1 MNWTE
6 RYRPKK
12 FQDIVGQEPAV
23 WEIKNFIEE
32 FYLGNLTK
40 TKKKAI
46 ILHGTHGI
54 GKTTMAQVIALETG
68 SEIFELNASDIRNKT
83 SLNEILKPATEQQSL
98 IGKRKIILIDEVD
111 GISSTESRGISELIS
126 IIDASPYPVIITA
139 NDVWNKKLSPLRKK
153 AKMIKLKEVDYRA
166 IKNILMGILKKE
178 GKFLDSD
185 VLNEISINARGDMRA
200 AINDLQ
206 REASVDSKTA
216 NLDERNK
223 EQDIFNVLK
232 EIFKS
237 KPSTKL
243 LDIFDS
249 LNMPLDEIMLWI
261 EKNIPLEYKN
271 DELARA
277 FDLVSK
283 ADIFKGRIYKQQ
295 YWRFLVY
302 ENAFLS
308 YGVSASKKNS
318 TINVNFTRYEKP
330 DRILK
335 IWINNRA
342 IEKRKSITEKYASKV
357 HIGEKRAL
365 HEFPMI
371 KGILQKPEVQK
382 ELKLTEEEIE
392 YLQQN

>member
-46 ILHGTHGI
+46 ILHGTPGI

-166 IKNILMGILKKE
+166 IKNILMGILKK
-178 GKFLDSD
+178 
-185 VLNEISINARGDMRA
+185 
-200 AINDLQ
+200 
-206 REASVDSKTA
+206 EASVDSKTA